1 MAAPLLD
8 AARIVFEEA
17 IAAFLAKNPLPTA
30 RWDDIQGNAH
40 DRAAVVAGAMKADLL
55 ADLVEAIRVSVVDG
69 GTLAEFRKTFAD
81 IVARRGWT
89 GWTGEGTKG
98 GEAWRTRV
106 IHQTN
111 VSTSYASGR
120 WAQLT
125 DPDLLRVRP
134 YWRYI
139 HSDLSLHARAHHK
152 AWGDSG
158 LTLPWNH
165 PFWQTHF
172 PPNGFGCKCSVVAV
186 RAPGAGDAKE
196 PPADWAENNPDTDAP
211 PGIGKGWDYAPG
223 ASVAEELRK
232 FVAGKATNL
241 PPELARD
248 LAADVNAA
256 FASGNKGQ
264 P

>member
-1 MAAPLLD
+1 MSGLLD
-8 AARIVFEEA
+8 AARIVFEEV

-30 RWDDIQGNAH
+30 RWDDIQGDAH

-69 GTLAEFRKTFAD
+69 GTLGEFRKSFSA

-89 GWTGEGTKG
+89 GWTGEGTKE

-111 VSTSYASGR
+111 VSTSYAAGR
-120 WAQLT
+120 WVQLT

-134 YWRYI
+134 YWRYV
-139 HSDLSLHARAHHK
+139 HSDLSLHARVHHK

-165 PFWQTHF
+165 PFWRTNF
-172 PPNGFGCKCSVVAV
+172 PPNGFGCKCRVVAV
-186 RAPGAGDAKE
+186 RAPAAGDETE
-196 PPADWAENNPDTDAP
+196 PPEGWDVLNPDTGTP
-211 PGIGKGWDYAPG
+211 PGVEKGWDYAPG
-223 ASVAEELRK
+223 ASVAETLRK
-232 FVAGKATNL
+232 LVADKAAAL

-248 LAADVNAA
+248 FVEDVADVLGGH
-256 FASGNKGQ
+256 SEER